1 MEYSINGD
9 EISQE
14 YRKNERVKKKKIN
27 ITGEKREKEKKQR
40 NLKARIS

>member
-14 YRKNERVKKKKIN
+14 YRKNERVKKKIN